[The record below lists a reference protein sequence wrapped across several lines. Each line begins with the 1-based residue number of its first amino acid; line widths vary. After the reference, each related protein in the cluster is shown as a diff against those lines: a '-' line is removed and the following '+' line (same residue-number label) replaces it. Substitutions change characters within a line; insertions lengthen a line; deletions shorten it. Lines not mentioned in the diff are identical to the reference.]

1 MKERLQFVRMKGLCD
16 NCLTRGHLAK
26 TFEMP
31 SFCQVKGCD
40 FKHSMFL
47 HPQSNTNEQKDDTT
61 KPTES
66 AKPERKSKDRPDETI
81 VQSAYVNIGE
91 NPHRRKSRPLQV
103 TSLAIVPVKVKAK
116 GSSTTIETY
125 AFLDGGSNTTFCTEN
140 LLNQLNATGR
150 KTTLSLTTMAQEDSP
165 IESSIVNL
173 EVLDLSQENFIDLPI
188 VFSTAKLPVSKEN
201 MVSQQD
207 VKKWS
212 HLESIEIPKIDA
224 EVNLLIGSDVPQALE
239 PLEIKRE
246 QKGEPYATRTALGWV
261 ANGPLGRTGSAPCSA
276 SFISPDVQLNEQ
288 FEKFCNMEF
297 NDSTFSNKTS
307 MSQEDRRAL
316 EIMNQTVTLN
326 EGHYEVVL
334 PWRHYP
340 LICRTTNR

>member
-26 TFEMP
+26 TCEMP
-31 SFCQVKGCD
+31 SFCRLKGCD
-40 FKHSMFL
+40 FKHSTFL
-47 HPQSNTNEQKDDTT
+47 HPQSNANEQKDDTT
-61 KPTES
+61 KNTES
-66 AKPERKSKDRPDETI
+66 AKPERKSEDRPEETI

-91 NPHRRKSRPLQV
+91 NAHRRKSRPLQV

-116 GSSTTIETY
+116 RSSTTIETY

-165 IESSIVNL
+165 IKSSIVNL
-173 EVLDLSQENFIDLPI
+173 EIFDLNQENFIDLPT

-201 MVSQQD
+201 MASQQD
-207 VKKWS
+207 VEKWS
-212 HLESIEIPKIDA
+212 HLEGIEIPKIDA

-239 PLEIKRE
+239 PLEIKRG

-261 ANGPLGRTGSAPCSA
+261 VNGPLGRTGRVPRSA
-276 SFISPDVQLNEQ
+276 SSISADVQLNEQ

-297 NDSTFSNKTS
+297 NNSTFSNKTS
-307 MSQEDRRAL
+307 MSQL
-316 EIMNQTVTLN
+316 SN
-326 EGHYEVVL
+326 
-334 PWRHYP
+334 
-340 LICRTTNR
+340 